1 MTTNQ
6 STKGETTM
14 TAKQMTKS
22 INAGE
27 TGGSVTL
34 AVIRAMPKA
43 DEATIDRE
51 IERVYDAM
59 EYPEAH

>member
-1 MTTNQ
+1 MTT
-6 STKGETTM
+6 
-14 TAKQMTKS
+14 KQMAAA
-22 INAGE
+22 IHAGE

-34 AVIRAMPKA
+34 AVIHAMPKA

-59 EYPEAH
+59 EYPEAR

>member
-1 MTTNQ
+1 MKNEMTT
-6 STKGETTM
+6 
-14 TAKQMTKS
+14 KQM
-22 INAGE
+22 AEAVRVGE

-34 AVIRAMPKA
+34 AVIRVMPKA
-43 DEATIDRE
+43 DAATIDRE

>member
-6 STKGETTM
+6 TTKGDTKMTT
-14 TAKQMTKS
+14 KQMAAT
-22 INAGE
+22 IHAGE

-34 AVIRAMPKA
+34 AVIRAMPNA
-43 DEATIDRE
+43 DAATIDRQ

-59 EYPEAH
+59 EYPEAR

>member
-1 MTTNQ
+1 MKN
-6 STKGETTM
+6 EM
-14 TAKQMTKS
+14 TAKQMTKA